1 MPEQFKEHI
10 KGKYPH
16 LDTDRILSLI
26 DQNVAEIQP
35 NLSNISGECVVPIGC
50 DLNKNLIVKI
60 ISEYM
65 NPNNEK

>member
-1 MPEQFKEHI
+1 MPGQFKEHI

-35 NLSNISGECVVPIGC
+35 NPLNTSKECVVPIGC

-60 ISEYM
+60 ISEYISID
-65 NPNNEK
+65 NEK

>member
-1 MPEQFKEHI
+1 MPEQFKDHI
-10 KGKYPH
+10 KGKFPH

-35 NLSNISGECVVPIGC
+35 NPLNTSKECVVPIGC

-60 ISEYM
+60 ISEYLSTD
-65 NPNNEK
+65 NEK